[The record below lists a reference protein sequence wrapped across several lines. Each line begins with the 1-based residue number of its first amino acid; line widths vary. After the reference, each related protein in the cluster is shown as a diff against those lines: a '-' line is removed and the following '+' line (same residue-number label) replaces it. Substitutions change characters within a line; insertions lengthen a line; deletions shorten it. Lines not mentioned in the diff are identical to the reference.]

1 MVYIIDVT
9 HGIDL
14 EPEVEAWLLD
24 LPYGHYQRVMRNVD
38 DYLVTGG
45 VPDGDHAKKLKDAD
59 DVYELRVA
67 LDRTTWRISYW
78 KPRGQV
84 IILLTVFRKTREGV
98 QKADVDRAVRAKKIC
113 QAEHDSTITH
123 LFERNA

>member
-1 MVYIIDVT
+1 M
-9 HGIDL
+9 
-14 EPEVEAWLLD
+14 EAWLLD

-45 VPDGDHAKKLKDAD
+45 VPDGDHVKKLKDAD

-67 LDRTTWRISYW
+67 LDRTTWRISCW
-78 KPRGQV
+78 KPGGQV

-113 QAEHDSTITH
+113 QAEHDSTVTH